1 MPKERNKADS
11 YREKAYERGTGVK
24 VSLELAFEWYMKAA
38 ELGAAILHYGAGEK
52 VRGWLNGID
61 ISWVISHG

>member
-1 MPKERNKADS
+1 MKDI
-11 YREKAYERGTGVK
+11 VI
-24 VSLELAFEWYMKAA
+24 LFEY
-38 ELGAAILHYGAGEK
+38 IGAGEK

>member
-1 MPKERNKADS
+1 MPKERN
-11 YREKAYERGTGVK
+11 
-24 VSLELAFEWYMKAA
+24 KAA